1 MQGVVERRPRPIA
14 GDTALMTTLPDIV
27 NHLEGDD
34 SLHLGRLL
42 VLIDAFAGRAG
53 DQKLEGLTKLAKL
66 DFLLRYPAFLE
77 RAIRVRGSDSSQVKI
92 EDFERNSIEARMVRF
107 KYGPWD
113 HRYRR
118 FLNTLAGRGLIDVH
132 TAGRTVIIGQTQ
144 RGRAA
149 AETLMAEP
157 EYAGIRQRAA
167 LLKRHLNLTATTLM
181 EFIYENFPEVA
192 SLRMGE
198 TIDQ

>member
-1 MQGVVERRPRPIA
+1 MS
-14 GDTALMTTLPDIV
+14 TLPEIV

-42 VLIDAFAGRAG
+42 VLIDAFAGKKG

-77 RAIRVRGSDSSQVKI
+77 RALRVRGSDASEVRV

-107 KYGPWD
+107 RYGPWD

-118 FLNTLAGRGLIDVH
+118 FLNTLAGRGLVDVC
-132 TAGRTVIIGQTQ
+132 TSGRTVIIGLTE

-149 AETLMAEP
+149 AEMLKSAS

-167 LLKRHLNLTATTLM
+167 LLKRYLNLTATTLM
-181 EFIYENFPEVA
+181 EFIYDNFPEVA

-198 TIDQ
+198 LIDQ

>member
-1 MQGVVERRPRPIA
+1 MS
-14 GDTALMTTLPDIV
+14 TLPDIV

-42 VLIDAFAGRAG
+42 VLIDAFAGKAG

-77 RAIRVRGSDSSQVKI
+77 RAIRVRGSDASQVRV
-92 EDFERNSIEARMVRF
+92 EEFERNSIEARMVRF

-118 FLNTLAGRGLIDVH
+118 FLNTLAGRGLIHVH
-132 TAGRTVIIGQTQ
+132 TAGRTVIIGQTE
-144 RGRAA
+144 RGREA
-149 AETLMAEP
+149 AEILKSEP